1 MKEKKLFEKI
11 LSIGE
16 EVFSELGGGFNE
28 NVHQVGLAIEFREA
42 QIKYLRETN
51 IEIFYKN
58 HPVGLDTPD
67 FILFPDKKTYS
78 ISEPIILEC
87 KFSDKISDDNRQQL
101 KSYLK
106 SVPLNSN
113 PDLKDISKG
122 MLLNFKK
129 KEDFKEGTSKINENS
144 ITLECWEYKR
154 KESSLKKI
162 YDSLDSH

>member
-67 FILFPDKKTYS
+67 FILFPDEKTYS

-87 KFSDKISDDNRQQL
+87 KFSDKISL
-101 KSYLK
+101 LSLISYF
-106 SVPLNSN
+106 VRH
-113 PDLKDISKG
+113 
-122 MLLNFKK
+122 
-129 KEDFKEGTSKINENS
+129 S
-144 ITLECWEYKR
+144 ITYIFCTDLQKC
-154 KESSLKKI
+154 LAGDPCPAGLI
-162 YDSLDSH
+162 